1 MTCSSTSV
9 CVVCVVQIPTV
20 GEVHYENV
28 GSLRTIMKAGKNA
41 GYTHC
46 ALFFQFGPVDIL
58 GYNDTLLNMEGFFA
72 NLHVRYVSGPA
83 TILSC

>member
-1 MTCSSTSV
+1 
-9 CVVCVVQIPTV
+9 VQIPIV
-20 GEVHYENV
+20 GEVHYENI
-28 GSLRTIMKAGKNA
+28 GSLCTILKAGKKV
-41 GYTHC
+41 GYKYA

-72 NLHVRYVSGPA
+72 NLRVRYVSGPA